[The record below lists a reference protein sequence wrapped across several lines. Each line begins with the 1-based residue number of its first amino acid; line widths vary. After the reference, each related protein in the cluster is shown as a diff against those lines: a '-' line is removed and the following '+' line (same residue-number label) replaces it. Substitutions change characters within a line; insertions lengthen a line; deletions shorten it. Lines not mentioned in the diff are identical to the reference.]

1 MSVLDSSRPKPA
13 PAGAKDA
20 AHRRAYDRR
29 IWLGRSLIAVA
40 VGFCVAA
47 CGTTPPGGPGPPTTS
62 PTVSIKGKYPVIGGR
77 SLAIDCDGS
86 GPLTVVLEVGFDA
99 AGTTGE
105 WRMQVLRDG
114 LLPRYRV
121 CNYDRAN
128 LGRSDRAPTP
138 RTTGGIAD
146 DLAALLEVAKV
157 PGPYL
162 LVGVSAGGLYVQ
174 HFAAR
179 HPDQVKAVLAMN
191 PEIRADW
198 FNDKAFPLMT
208 SEERAAE
215 LAYQN
220 GANSQRIDYGAS
232 ANEILAD
239 GPVRAPLSI
248 MESINQCTDGN
259 PTCLKVAQVV
269 PGLGRASVAA
279 AGPGGMYIQV
289 DAPHD
294 MYLVIPNQVL
304 AEIDRLAALP
314 NPTAR

>member
-1 MSVLDSSRPKPA
+1 M
-13 PAGAKDA
+13 
-20 AHRRAYDRR
+20 
-29 IWLGRSLIAVA
+29 
-40 VGFCVAA
+40 
-47 CGTTPPGGPGPPTTS
+47 
-62 PTVSIKGKYPVIGGR
+62 
-77 SLAIDCDGS
+77 
-86 GPLTVVLEVGFDA
+86 TVVLEVGFDA

-105 WRMQVLRDG
+105 WRMQLLRDG

-138 RTTGGIAD
+138 RTTGDIAD

-179 HPDQVKAVLAMN
+179 HPGNVKAVLAMN
-191 PEIRADW
+191 PEVRADW
-198 FNDKAFPLMT
+198 FNAKAFPVMT
-208 SEERAAE
+208 PEEQAGE

-220 GANSQRIDYGAS
+220 GSNSQRIDYGTS
-232 ANEILAD
+232 AKEISAD
-239 GPVRAPLSI
+239 GPVRVPLTI
-248 MESINQCTDGN
+248 MESVNQCDDGN
-259 PTCLKVAQVV
+259 PTCLKVAQFM
-269 PGLGRASVAA
+269 PELGRASVAA

-289 DAPHD
+289 NAPHD

-314 NPTAR
+314 NPTAP